1 VTAAGLA
8 SSRIPGDFRSCMLTW
23 HERAALA
30 DGLYRQ
36 TARFALGWPGS

>member
-1 VTAAGLA
+1 MLA
-8 SSRIPGDFRSCMLTW
+8 W

-36 TARFALGWPGS
+36 FRSWLAGLVDGLPCHPPP